1 MQGILSHFK
10 WIKTYN
16 KNKQVLGCSPADQLF
31 SLPELKAQVSFS
43 DHLSSV
49 VCLSVCL

>member
-16 KNKQVLGCSPADQLF
+16 KNEQVLGCSLADQLF
-31 SLPELKAQVSFS
+31 LKWVYLYACT
-43 DHLSSV
+43 LIK
-49 VCLSVCL
+49 C